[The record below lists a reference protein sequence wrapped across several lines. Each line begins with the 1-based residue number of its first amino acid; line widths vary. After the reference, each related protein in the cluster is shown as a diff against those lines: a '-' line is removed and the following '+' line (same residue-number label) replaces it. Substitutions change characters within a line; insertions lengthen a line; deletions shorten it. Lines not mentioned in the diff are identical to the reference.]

1 MKKKT
6 EEQNNHEE
14 EQNLEKWLPIGVM
27 IGTTAGAILSM
38 FFNNILFLGGG
49 SALGL
54 LLGIMIGSIVNEE
67 SEEKDK
73 NDK

>member
-38 FFNNILFLGGG
+38 IFNNILFLGGG
-49 SALGL
+49 SVLGL
-54 LLGIMIGSIVNEE
+54 LLGIMIGSIANEE

-73 NDK
+73 SEK